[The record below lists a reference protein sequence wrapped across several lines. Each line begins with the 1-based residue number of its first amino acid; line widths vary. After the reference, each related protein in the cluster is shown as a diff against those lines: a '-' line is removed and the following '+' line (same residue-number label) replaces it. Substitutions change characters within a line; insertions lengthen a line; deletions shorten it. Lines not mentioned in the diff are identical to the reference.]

1 MTKDKC
7 ACTDIANVIPV
18 ECYVV
23 VVEILSLLGRFP
35 YSLWRSPSVSGEEV
49 TRGQASKVV

>member
-23 VVEILSLLGRFP
+23 VVEILSLFERFR

-49 TRGQASKVV
+49 IRGQASKLI